1 MRTDR
6 EIRFLVQGQKRFGES
21 CLRQVM

>member
-1 MRTDR
+1 MRTDPD
-6 EIRFLVQGQKRFGES
+6 IRFLVQGQKRFGES